1 MTAPR
6 SGLPRPATA
15 FIWAVALGG
24 AAAAGAMLART
35 PQWTAR
41 DAAAWAGLAAAVAF
55 SEQFWIEL
63 RHRTERENFSLTDA
77 LFVASLLLFRPSV
90 TVLAVGAGTLAG
102 QAWRRV
108 APLKVAFNVGQ
119 FLLGLTAA
127 VAVVDAIGQH
137 GAGRPLAWLA
147 AAAGMAVYLI
157 INTSS
162 VAMVIALVEGD
173 RFRKV
178 VLPSLPLTLTHSA
191 GNVAVGLLTVVVWAD
206 EPAALPLLVL
216 PLGLVF
222 LAYRGWLRSD
232 RVRERM
238 GELAASARAISQQGD
253 LATRL
258 PESGEV
264 AEVSSLASTLNG
276 MLGRLETS
284 YERERL
290 LIDEIS
296 HELRT
301 PITIVRG
308 HLEVLRLGRAD
319 RELAET
325 VEIVIDELAR
335 MARLIEDM
343 TTLAKAGDPGFLRL
357 GTVPLDRFL
366 DDVAG
371 KAAPLVGGRVQVAA
385 AAAGTA
391 GATVAA
397 DQQRL
402 TQALVNLI
410 VNAGRHGAGDGPIEL
425 RAVTELGAWRFE
437 VADSGGGL
445 PAGEEERVFLPFRRL
460 NGAAQGQ
467 GLGLAIVRGIAEAHG
482 GTAGVDNEPG
492 VGATFW
498 VRVPA

>member
-1 MTAPR
+1 M
-6 SGLPRPATA
+6 G
-15 FIWAVALGG
+15 
-24 AAAAGAMLART
+24 AGA
-35 PQWTAR
+35 
-41 DAAAWAGLAAAVAF
+41 
-55 SEQFWIEL
+55 
-63 RHRTERENFSLTDA
+63 
-77 LFVASLLLFRPSV
+77 
-90 TVLAVGAGTLAG
+90 LAG

-119 FLLGLTAA
+119 FLVSLTAA
-127 VAVVDAIGQH
+127 VAVVDAIGVH

-147 AAAGMAVYLI
+147 AAAGMTVYLV

-162 VAMVIALVEGD
+162 VAVVIALVEGD

-178 VLPSLPLTLTHSA
+178 VLPTLPLTVTHTA
-191 GNVAVGLLTVVVWAD
+191 GNVAVGLLTVVVWDA
-206 EPAALPLLVL
+206 EPVAIALLVL
-216 PLGLVF
+216 PFGLVY

-238 GELAASARAISQQGD
+238 AQIAASARAISQQGD

-258 PESGEV
+258 PEGGEEEEV
-264 AEVSSLASTLNG
+264 ASLAATLNG
-276 MLGRLETS
+276 MLGRLEAS
-284 YERERL
+284 YERERR

-308 HLEVLRLGRAD
+308 HLEVLQLGRAD
-319 RELAET
+319 PELAET
-325 VEIVIDELAR
+325 VEVVVDELAR
-335 MARLIEDM
+335 MARLIEDT

-357 GTVPLDRFL
+357 GTVTLDRFL
-366 DDVAG
+366 ADVAG
-371 KAAPLVGGRVQVAA
+371 KAAPLVGDRVQVAA

-402 TQALVNLI
+402 TQALVKLV
-410 VNAGRHGAGDGPIEL
+410 VNAGRHGDGDGPIEL
-425 RAVTELGAWRFE
+425 RAVSEPDAWRFE

-445 PAGEEERVFLPFRRL
+445 PAGEEERVFLPFQRL
-460 NGAAQGQ
+460 NGTSHGQ

-492 VGATFW
+492 GGATFW
-498 VRVPA
+498 VRVPT

>member
-1 MTAPR
+1 MAVR
-6 SGLPRPATA
+6 QSGLPAAATA
-15 FIWAVALGG
+15 FIALIALGG
-24 AAAAGAMLART
+24 AAAAATMLTRVGG
-35 PQWTAR
+35 WSGR
-41 DAAAWAGLAAAVAF
+41 DATAWAGLAAAVAV

-77 LFVASLLLFRPSV
+77 LFVGSLLLFRPSV
-90 TVLAVGAGTLAG
+90 TVLAVGAGALAG

-108 APLKVAFNVGQ
+108 ARPKVAFNVGQ
-119 FLLGLTAA
+119 FLIAVTAA
-127 VAVVDAIGQH
+127 AAVVDAIGEH

-147 AAAGMAVYLI
+147 ATAGMTVYLV

-173 RFRKV
+173 SFRKV
-178 VLPSLPLTLTHSA
+178 VLPTLPLSVTHSA
-191 GNVAVGLLTVVVWAD
+191 GNVAVGLLTVVVWDA

-216 PLGLVF
+216 PLGLVY

-238 GELAASARAISQQGD
+238 GEIAASARAISQQGD

-258 PESGEV
+258 PEGGEV
-264 AEVSSLASTLNG
+264 DEVAALAATLNG
-276 MLGRLETS
+276 MLGRLEAS
-284 YERERL
+284 YERERQ

-308 HLEVLRLGRAD
+308 HLEVLQLGRTD
-319 RELAET
+319 PELAET
-325 VEIVIDELAR
+325 VEVVVDELAR

-357 GTVPLDRFL
+357 GSVPIERFL
-366 DDVAG
+366 AEVAG
-371 KAAPLVGGRVQVAA
+371 KAAPLVGDRLHVAA
-385 AAAGTA
+385 PAAG
-391 GATVAA
+391 AA
-397 DQQRL
+397 VMADAQRL
-402 TQALVNLI
+402 TQALVNL
-410 VNAGRHGAGDGPIEL
+410 VANAGLHGKGDGPIEL
-425 RAVTELGAWRFE
+425 RAVAERGAWRFE
-437 VADSGGGL
+437 VADHGGGL
-445 PAGEEERVFLPFRRL
+445 PVGEEERVFRPFQRL
-460 NGAAQGQ
+460 NGATPGQ

-482 GTAGVDNEPG
+482 GVAGVDNEPG